1 MDESKRA
8 AIEQAIADTLSG
20 NTEAYSLIVKTYMGK
35 LHRLALYVCRY
46 ESEAEDLVQE
56 TLIDGFRYL
65 HNLREPEKIEAW
77 LSQILKF
84 KALRAVRRRERIDLF
99 DEVPDFP
106 DHRTPAT
113 AHTDVETL
121 REWQQRLESLSP
133 ALRETAILYFW
144 HDLPMEEIAR
154 RTNTP
159 LGTTKSR
166 IHTARAILRK
176 ETHMN
181 QNNQTLPDGFAEA
194 VERKINELQNYH
206 KLYGSNAGFDA
217 AYRSV
222 KELIDNLSDREDMKK
237 YAIQSAGIAAEV
249 DAGAYGEDALATY
262 RKWGDAKSAM
272 FLYFTLGIERR
283 GYTEGAK
290 YFDEVALPDLA
301 NYPEGPDRDV
311 AMGYIHLWRG
321 RCYLDADITDKDGR
335 FEADMREAVRY
346 YERVG
351 RADSMY
357 TAALAGRR
365 AVPYLRRGE
374 DMAYATVTGEHW
386 RLYEDGNI
394 YYYSQP
400 GFSAGGSLYRYER
413 PVFYYAGCSG
423 DRWFFPRDVK
433 WEAGMTESM
442 TDKNGNPAG
451 TREVVSTTE
460 TVHTPAGT
468 FENCVLIRKTETDGT
483 VFEMWYKDGVGLV
496 KEVNPAEHALC
507 HKVLV
512 SYEIKGGEGL
522 LPVSVGNRWC
532 YESPARPDGMTE
544 VNEYIM
550 EQTAPGT
557 DDKGQPYTS
566 VTLSCLNYMGMQEGW
581 KENVMAS
588 GLLLDFVEELC
599 DQKQY
604 DAAADALRKVVIAN
618 TDREA
623 VDDAL
628 SLLDYLDEKAIY
640 DKQNWRFCPSSTNI
654 SSLAMQ
660 SEHGRIR
667 YGEMEVISCDIGV
680 WGSRGE
686 ENRIFGVKPFRYLQI
701 LTGTLWD
708 DRWIAGY
715 EADVAHEWRD
725 DEATHIKVE
734 DGGRIEIPA
743 GVFENTLHIR
753 LTCGD
758 INAPRDTDYFF
769 RNTDFGEKD
778 YWFASGVGVVR
789 FDCRWGKHLSSSCVL
804 SDYRVTAREGE
815 MMPIHIGNRW
825 RYEEVNLTAEG
836 YIARRDYQ
844 VLSGMG
850 SSFRLGDHQMFT
862 FKGTVEEYEA
872 YKAGLAAKA

>member
-1 MDESKRA
+1 MDTDKHP
-8 AIEQAIADTLSG
+8 AIERAIADTLAG
-20 NTEAYSLIVKTYMGK
+20 NPEAYTLIVSTYMQR
-35 LHRLALYVCRY
+35 LHRTALSLCRS
-46 ESEAEDLVQE
+46 EAEAEDLVQE
-56 TLIDGFRYL
+56 TLVEGFL
-65 HNLREPEKIEAW
+65 HLSNLREPAKIEAW
-77 LSQILKF
+77 LTQILKY
-84 KALRAVRRRERIDLF
+84 KAMRLWRRYEKAAVTDEIPDL
-99 DEVPDFP
+99 PDP
-106 DHRTPAT
+106 VTPAALCGEDETMRAWYRRLT
-113 AHTDVETL
+113 A
-121 REWQQRLESLSP
+121 LSP
-133 ALRETAILYFW
+133 ALRETAVLYFW
-144 HDLPMEEIAR
+144 HDLPMEDIAR
-154 RTNTP
+154 RTGTP
-159 LGTTKSR
+159 LGTVKSR
-166 IHTARAILRK
+166 IHAARAALRK
-176 ETHMN
+176 ELNMN
-181 QNNQTLPDGFAEA
+181 ESKNTLPDGFAEA
-194 VERKINELQNYH
+194 VEKKITELQNYH

-222 KELIDNLSDREDMKK
+222 KELIDNLSDKETMKK
-237 YAIQSAGIAAEV
+237 YAIRSAGIAAET
-249 DAGAYGEDALATY
+249 DAGAYGEEALATY
-262 RKWGDAKSAM
+262 RKWGDVKSAM

-301 NYPEGPDRDV
+301 TYPEGPDRDA
-311 AMGYIHLWRG
+311 AMGYIHFWKG
-321 RCYLDADITDKDGR
+321 RCYLDEDITDKDGR

-346 YERVG
+346 FERVG

-413 PVFYYAGCSG
+413 PIFYYAGCSG
-423 DRWFFPRDVK
+423 GRYFFPRDVK
-433 WEAGMTESM
+433 WEAGATESM
-442 TDKNGNPAG
+442 TDRGGSFVG
-451 TREVVSTTE
+451 TCEVVSTSE

-468 FENCVLIRKTETDGT
+468 FENCILIRKTETDGS
-483 VFEMWYKDGVGLV
+483 VYEMWYKDGVGLV
-496 KEVNPAEHALC
+496 KEHDPDDPALC

-532 YESPARPDGMTE
+532 YESPACPDSMTE

-581 KENVMAS
+581 KEHVLDS
-588 GLLLDFVEELC
+588 GLLLDYVENLC
-599 DQKQY
+599 DKKQY
-604 DAAADALRKVVIAN
+604 DAAVEALRKVVIAN

-628 SLLDYLDEKAIY
+628 FLSYCLDEKEIY
-640 DKQNWRFCPSSTNI
+640 DKQNWRFCPSSANI
-654 SSLAMQ
+654 SSLTMQ

-667 YGEMEVISCDIGV
+667 YGENDHVCCTTGV

-708 DRWIAGY
+708 DRWVARY

-725 DEATHIKVE
+725 HETVHIKVE
-734 DGGRIEIPA
+734 DGGRIETPA

-758 INAPRDTDYFF
+758 TDAPKDTDYFF
-769 RNTDFGEKD
+769 RNTDCGEKD
-778 YWFASGVGVVR
+778 YWFAPGVGVVR

-804 SDYRVTAREGE
+804 TDYRVTAREGE

-825 RYEEVNLTAEG
+825 RYEEQNLTAEG
-836 YIARRDYQ
+836 YIARRDYH

-850 SSFRLGDHQMFT
+850 ENFRLGDHQMFT
-862 FKGTVEEYEA
+862 FKGTVEAYEA
-872 YKAGLAAKA
+872 YKASL